1 METCE
6 VFVIGMVAFEPVLTF
21 LSVML
26 PVPLTMGSLK
36 VATRFAPT
44 ATPVELSAGLNE
56 VIVGAVV
63 STVAKFQVVSLEI
76 PAKLLP
82 AVSSMALAAIWTA

>member
-1 METCE
+1 MLSL
-6 VFVIGMVAFEPVLTF
+6 VF

-26 PVPLTMGSLK
+26 PVPLTMVSLK

-44 ATPVELSAGLNE
+44 ATPVALSAGLRL

-63 STVAKFQVVSLEI
+63 SATVAKFQVVSLVM
-76 PAKLLP
+76 PAKLL
-82 AVSSMALAAIWTA
+82 LASVLDRGRGDLNGVVLAGQRGSPSG